1 MIIWLASYPK
11 SGNTWLR
18 SLLATYF
25 FYQGGSFNFEILK
38 KIDQFPSYNN
48 FKDYIA
54 FFSNP
59 TDTAKYWIKE
69 QEKINKDKKIRFF
82 KTHNALCKINGN
94 SFTNNEN
101 TLGAIYII
109 RDPRNVITSLANHYQ
124 INLDEAFNF
133 MKNKNKGISQKKGES
148 YVGFVALLSW
158 VLHVKSWT
166 ENILYPTLTIRYEDL
181 QNNTFN
187 ELKKIIEFINS
198 ITNSKKIFNIE
209 KAKNSIN
216 LCSFDNLKGLE
227 NKIGFDEA
235 VTKKNSEEKIKFFNL
250 GKNNDYKKLLNFDL
264 IQQMNTEFKN
274 ELKKYKYD

>member
-1 MIIWLASYPK
+1 MQK
-11 SGNTWLR
+11 CGRRRGSG
-18 SLLATYF
+18 
-25 FYQGGSFNFEILK
+25 E
-38 KIDQFPSYNN
+38 
-48 FKDYIA
+48 
-54 FFSNP
+54 
-59 TDTAKYWIKE
+59 
-69 QEKINKDKKIRFF
+69 
-82 KTHNALCKINGN
+82 
-94 SFTNNEN
+94 
-101 TLGAIYII
+101 
-109 RDPRNVITSLANHYQ
+109 V
-124 INLDEAFNF
+124 
-133 MKNKNKGISQKKGES
+133 GIGD
-148 YVGFVALLSW
+148 
-158 VLHVKSWT
+158 VKSWT